1 MAAPTSPPSPAATRP
16 DRLRLDIE
24 PIIAAADGIAESVR
38 LTMPGHAGLARAA
51 TGVARAAHEARRV
64 SRALRRRLSWHRLPV
79 YFLALTLAS
88 LGAWIYFQFFHTTTL
103 EVALPERDA
112 IELRARLAHR
122 SIDFVQRL
130 TPGSRQN
137 AELVQR
143 GEVDIAWVQGGVP
156 VDAEL
161 PRIEAGNTELAL
173 CFARGT
179 RATLASARKIL
190 TSSAMQGSHTVAL
203 DIQKAWRVDPAT
215 VSFVHDWSALT
226 QTADWPVP
234 SDVDLVFVVKDPADD
249 GTLLAAAAL
258 ARQGFRL
265 VPLDLGARAAKLAY
279 LQATTIPVGYFQADP
294 PVPSEPVSTYR
305 VSTYLVARKGLT
317 PRLLAT
323 AGALIRP
330 EEPSAAPTRG
340 YSPTLADLSQLLQGV
355 EAVFGIAIYVGVVF
369 LALMGAEMLTYR
381 KRFNEL
387 DSLASLISMHQSTKD
402 VLGLTDPAIRTERL
416 SYLSK
421 CSDLLGLISVIA
433 GYYSQENAALLWNGQ
448 LTIIHE
454 RCNALKLNIQLK
466 ILQAGIYVA
475 KGLEPTSPAIEA
487 PVVELP
493 PKP

>member
-1 MAAPTSPPSPAATRP
+1 MAAPTSPSSPAAKRP

-88 LGAWIYFQFFHTTTL
+88 LGGWVYFQFFHTTTL
-103 EVALPERDA
+103 VVAVPERDA

-137 AELVQR
+137 VDLVQR
-143 GEVDIAWVQGGVP
+143 GEVDIAWVQGGIP

-161 PRIEAGNTELAL
+161 PRIEAASTELVL
-173 CFARGT
+173 CFARASL
-179 RATLASARKIL
+179 ATPASARKIL

-203 DIQKAWRVDPAT
+203 DFHKAWRVDPAT
-215 VSFVHDWSALT
+215 VSFAHDWSALT
-226 QTADWPVP
+226 QAPDWSVP
-234 SDVDLVFVVKDPADD
+234 SDVDLVFAVKDPADD
-249 GTLLAAAAL
+249 GTLVAAARL
-258 ARQGFRL
+258 ASQGFRL
-265 VPLDLGARAAKLAY
+265 VPLDLGARATKLPY
-279 LQATTIPVGYFQADP
+279 LQATTIPAGYFQADP
-294 PVPSEPVSTYR
+294 PVPTQPVATYR
-305 VSTYLVARKGLT
+305 VSTYLVARKGLI
-317 PRLLAT
+317 PRLLST
-323 AGALIRP
+323 AGALMRA
-330 EEPSAAPTRG
+330 EEPSATATPG
-340 YSPTLADLSQLLQGV
+340 YSPTLADASDLLQGV

-369 LALMGAEMLTYR
+369 LALTGAEMLTYR
-381 KRFNEL
+381 KRFSEL

-402 VLGLTDPAIRTERL
+402 VLGLTDPAVRTERL

-475 KGLEPTSPAIEA
+475 KGLEPVSPATDA
-487 PVVELP
+487 PLVEVP
-493 PKP
+493 PTP